1 MQLIRLNKIIQFE
14 NAHNILLYNIEILY
28 KSLCINTDNVN
39 FKLEYKSIHS
49 NTL

>member
-28 KSLCINTDNVN
+28 KSLYTDNVN